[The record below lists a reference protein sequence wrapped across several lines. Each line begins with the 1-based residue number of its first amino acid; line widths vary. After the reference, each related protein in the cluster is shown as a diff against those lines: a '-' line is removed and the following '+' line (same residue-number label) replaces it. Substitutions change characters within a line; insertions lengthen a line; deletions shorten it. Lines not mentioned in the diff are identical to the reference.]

1 MVIDGFEFPED
12 LYYDEHH
19 QYARVDGDLVTMGLS
34 AYAQSAAK
42 AIVYVE
48 LPRRGRKV
56 EQGKPLG
63 SIESGKWV
71 GRLFAVVSGEVVEAN
86 AKLDDDPELIN
97 RDPYGAGWVVRLKA
111 ADLGQLGDL
120 RRCTDPGFAPWFT
133 AEVAKNR
140 QSAGGK

>member
-1 MVIDGFEFPED
+1 MLIEGFDFPED
-12 LYYDEHH
+12 LYYDDHH
-19 QYARVDGDLVTMGLS
+19 QYARVDGEVVTMGLS

-42 AIVYVE
+42 SIVYIE

-86 AKLDDDPELIN
+86 SALEDDPELIN
-97 RDPYGAGWVVRLKA
+97 RDPYGKGWVVRIKA
-111 ADLGQLGDL
+111 TDLGQLGAL
-120 RRCTDPGFAPWFT
+120 RHCTGRDFASWF
-133 AEVAKNR
+133 AGEVAKNK
-140 QSAGGK
+140 QAAGGK